1 LLAGSTGCDPAGV
14 RFNLAWGSSFLWMYG
29 GGDGPFAAGR
39 CNLESID
46 LAKRIVDLASDKL
59 AESLVLLDVRELTS
73 IADYFVICN
82 GGSDRQVR
90 AISRQIQD
98 TLALEG
104 EKALHEEGESEA
116 RWILVDYSSVI
127 VHIFTPE
134 ERDYYRLDRLWG
146 EAPTVVKMQ

>member
-1 LLAGSTGCDPAGV
+1 
-14 RFNLAWGSSFLWMYG
+14 M
-29 GGDGPFAAGR
+29 
-39 CNLESID
+39 E

-59 AESLVLLDVRELTS
+59 AEKLVLLDVRGLTS
-73 IADYFVICN
+73 IADYFVICS

-104 EKALHEEGESEA
+104 EKALHEEGEAEA
-116 RWILVDYSSVI
+116 TWILLDYDSVI

-134 ERDYYRLDRLWG
+134 ERDHYRLERLWG
-146 EAPTVVKMQ
+146 DAPAVVKMQ